1 VASRARGEV
10 PLSLSLSMLS
20 RGVPRNRLSR
30 DLRMT
35 HIEQEYSDEKER
47 FCSRITEM
55 DSEMYRL

>member
-1 VASRARGEV
+1 
-10 PLSLSLSMLS
+10 
-20 RGVPRNRLSR
+20 
-30 DLRMT
+30 MT